1 MNSFLVRIENLK
13 MIENNEISNRA
24 NDDRMR
30 QEVNTR
36 ILTGISCNARLVAKR
51 RDKPRNSLTDEARIK
66 QNRNAVI

>member
-36 ILTGISCNARLVAKR
+36 ILTGISCNTRLVAKR